1 MKITKAQLK
10 QIIMEELEEVRQTGE
25 SVMVGYPGE
34 LKLYDYLE
42 KMLGEKLAVELTS
55 AVRLTDEDT
64 QEYILKLAN
73 EMIVSEGS
81 SEMMSPR
88 DEQEAVEKEMETYL
102 IKKGVYKGDRNGRIS
117 IMTGIVGEASDVM
130 DDAVAKGL
138 FDKYDVMAFIDRL
151 HRMVR

>member
-1 MKITKAQLK
+1 MKITKTKLK

-25 SVMVGYPGE
+25 SVMTGYPGE